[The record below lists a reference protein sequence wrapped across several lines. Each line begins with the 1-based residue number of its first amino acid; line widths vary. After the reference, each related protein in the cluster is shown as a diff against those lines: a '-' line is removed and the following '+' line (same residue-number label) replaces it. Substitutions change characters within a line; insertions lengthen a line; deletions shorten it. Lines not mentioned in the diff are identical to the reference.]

1 MIKTIKK
8 YLSGSLNAF
17 ILSAIFGLS
26 IHSVYADE
34 ITNTNNYL
42 PNGKY
47 RLFGNGRGEVQN
59 IHNNIHLHGQLT
71 QQAGNL
77 QIETRLYQGNLSYE
91 QHFNNHGHQ
100 VHSPFSNTAQRNF
113 SAKKGSI
120 VQGGATLTDLS
131 VTGYEIHPADAY
143 DGEQG
148 GGYPVPTGARDEYL
162 YEVNGKEVGVKVL
175 ALDKLPNKTDDNQ
188 LLRQAGIDPA
198 PYNKP
203 QNSDDRT
210 QIQRLSG
217 VGGNTHNSAYS
228 HLSDINRNGYSWDN
242 AEIRQPESFLYY
254 PEQHKKYD
262 NVVFNTV
269 PIVYEIPSASTR
281 LTDEYGNI
289 ITVSKYSAKVD
300 NNPRKNNKNSVMTTV
315 VPEVIVTRSPYD
327 RLNEANSNY
336 GKSTARKNSNG
347 LQSKGNDDSQTDY
360 DNPPIFGY
368 LDDDYGDDDLFYYQT
383 TDNYYGNSFVGYND
397 DYDPY
402 PLDTDALN
410 ALNIDDENNAYP
422 INSPYGLAYYS
433 HQNEQNSENSWWEY
447 FIPGYGD
454 YLSFKEAENGW
465 DYFLA
470 TAGIVWKPARGAK
483 IVSKGSKAG
492 KAVDKADDAVG
503 AGSKAAGKNKSQIDN
518 GTIYVDSKG
527 NAIPT
532 PKGGSISGSPDGK
545 FIQVRDQN
553 GKLTGAR
560 IDGGHNSASH
570 PDPRAQTGH
579 AHVPGVTNND
589 GTPWLPIKQ

>member
-8 YLSGSLNAF
+8 YLSGCLNAF

-47 RLFGNGRGEVQN
+47 RLFGSGRGEVQN

-175 ALDKLPNKTDDNQ
+175 ALDKLPNKADDNQ

-217 VGGNTHNSAYS
+217 VGKNTYGGVYS
-228 HLSDINRNGYSWDN
+228 HLNDLSRNGNGWAS
-242 AEIRQPESFLYY
+242 AEVPLYPLYNQSVYTNQRMNGVVTTLSPMPFTVGSNPSIRTTYRYGNPLSTPGISKQS
-254 PEQHKKYD
+254 D
-262 NVVFNTV
+262 MRNVVALST
-269 PIVYEIPSASTR
+269 AS
-281 LTDEYGNI
+281 
-289 ITVSKYSAKVD
+289 
-300 NNPRKNNKNSVMTTV
+300 
-315 VPEVIVTRSPYD
+315 
-327 RLNEANSNY
+327 
-336 GKSTARKNSNG
+336 KSTVGGLSLGGSSNG
-347 LQSKGNDDSQTDY
+347 RGSLGGNGNGGSNGNGSGNDNGNQQNDNLDDGNDDGYDDDNNQTNNQQDCW
-360 DNPPIFGY
+360 IFGDSGCQPSIQDACVASSEADSFAMGGCTKHDESYRLIY
-368 LDDDYGDDDLFYYQT
+368 LGEPVFIGANYGDDNQEDDNQDDREQDDEEKPQSFEDFIFELSQLPPLTGEPSDDNTQSENKSQENQSDKNNNNSDEQAEKWGNDSPFNVNMAELAAELGNLVNDGVLSLATRNLLFVK
-383 TDNYYGNSFVGYND
+383 SD
-397 DYDPY
+397 DAAIRAAIASG
-402 PLDTDALN
+402 DTDIIST
-410 ALNIDDENNAYP
+410 ALNI
-422 INSPYGLAYYS
+422 S
-433 HQNEQNSENSWWEY
+433 
-447 FIPGYGD
+447 
-454 YLSFKEAENGW
+454 EAEAEAIK
-465 DYFLA
+465 LA
-470 TAGIVWKPARGAK
+470 AK
-483 IVSKGSKAG
+483 RV
-492 KAVDKADDAVG
+492 
-503 AGSKAAGKNKSQIDN
+503 SKAAG
-518 GTIYVDSKG
+518 
-527 NAIPT
+527 NAST
-532 PKGGSISGSPDGK
+532 
-545 FIQVRDQN
+545 
-553 GKLTGAR
+553 
-560 IDGGHNSASH
+560 
-570 PDPRAQTGH
+570 
-579 AHVPGVTNND
+579 
-589 GTPWLPIKQ
+589 